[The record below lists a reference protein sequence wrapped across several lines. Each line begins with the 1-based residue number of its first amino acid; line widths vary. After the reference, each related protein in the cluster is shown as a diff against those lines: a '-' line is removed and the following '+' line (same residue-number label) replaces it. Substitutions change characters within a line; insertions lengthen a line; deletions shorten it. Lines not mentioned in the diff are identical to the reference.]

1 MEFKNEKIAGAAV
14 VLAQMARSICE
25 RETMKAAREFLFW
38 KMDNAPDCQA
48 NKLALIALFNDA
60 IRTGR
65 KAVFIAACND
75 IEQAAAAAAAEFWS
89 AKRAQRVIKKCA
101 PRAWRALPV
110 SRWRGRRRR
119 APIAITAYPLR
130 LASYYPQNALYRFTR
145 WRSTPPARKRSPK
158 QRWPSTRKRRTLSS
172 VSIGIRDRIQSSNE
186 CPWQCGNTAGGVSPP
201 TTNHGDQQRCN
212 TLYIC

>member
-101 PRAWRALPV
+101 AEGLAGVTREQVEGTEAARADR
-110 SRWRGRRRR
+110 
-119 APIAITAYPLR
+119 
-130 LASYYPQNALYRFTR
+130 YY
-145 WRSTPPARKRSPK
+145 
-158 QRWPSTRKRRTLSS
+158 S
-172 VSIGIRDRIQSSNE
+172 VSAAVSELLSAKRAIPVHQMEIDATGAETFTETTLAIDQETADAIERFDRDTRPDTEQ
-186 CPWQCGNTAGGVSPP
+186 
-201 TTNHGDQQRCN
+201 
-212 TLYIC
+212 